1 MFSLVYCL
9 PGDFVNLKNSAFI
22 ITINIITA
30 MKIMAVITTLMMI
43 KIVIER
49 KRIFTKIQ
57 GMGQTGV
64 VKYAY

>member
-1 MFSLVYCL
+1 MFSLVYRL
-9 PGDFVNLKNSAFI
+9 PGDFVNLKNSTFI

-64 VKYAY
+64 VRYAY